1 MVAVNHQEYWM
12 LLTTA
17 CVVLY
22 RTVALQVHGA
32 LVGFKFWNLLFVFLS
47 DRYAFLYDHFKFR
60 RESNWY
66 FGATSQYI
74 RWTATILNYW
84 LGRKLILENIDV
96 KFVESGSHTG
106 KLVWCR
112 IDRIMYMNVMLRG
125 LTTHQ
130 TSTKQKLWP
139 KRWKT
144 NK

>member
-66 FGATSQYI
+66 FVATSHYI
-74 RWTATILNYW
+74 QRAAMKLNYW
-84 LGRKLILENIDV
+84 LGRKLILRNIDV
-96 KFVESGSHTG
+96 KLLVRFTG
-106 KLVWCR
+106 KSVLSR
-112 IDRIMYMNVMLRG
+112 MDRIIYMNIMVRG
-125 LTTHQ
+125 STTHQ
-130 TSTKQKLWP
+130 TSTKQKSWP